1 MTVWILSSGKA
12 RVPESKKE
20 KRVSLALGVIPG
32 PSSGVRAA
40 MLRVDTVLQI
50 PRWRSPHEGLL
61 LTISLKRCPSLLGLS
76 VLSFPWL
83 LRMCPSGHVMFL
95 SDDVPVRT
103 YTRTGEAVA
112 AG

>member
-1 MTVWILSSGKA
+1 
-12 RVPESKKE
+12 
-20 KRVSLALGVIPG
+20 
-32 PSSGVRAA
+32 

-61 LTISLKRCPSLLGLS
+61 LTISLKRYPSLLRLS

-95 SDDVPVRT
+95 LDDVPVRT
-103 YTRTGEAVA
+103 YTLTVVFLVDLEEYDHECCLVVLDEDDEALIKVT
-112 AG
+112 